1 VGLGLDFQERSSVVG
16 IEDSGAGIC
25 SIRLAGITAI
35 GVAGGNILES
45 GTRSLCNHYCQ
56 NFEEIL
62 DIIKNPS
69 EN

>member
-1 VGLGLDFQERSSVVG
+1 MNFEERHSVVG

-35 GVAGGNILES
+35 GISGGNILES
-45 GTRSLCNHYCQ
+45 GTRFLCDHYCQ

-62 DIIKNPS
+62 NVIR
-69 EN
+69 